1 VIEYQHIATA
11 HKTSTSAAVEVV
23 NVSKKFGSSLAVNKI
38 NLNIEEGEFFSFLG
52 PSGCGKT
59 TLLRMIAGFENP
71 TEGKVLIAGT
81 DMSGVPPHKRP
92 VNMVFQNYALF
103 PHLTIGQNVAFGLKS
118 NRKFNQAEVGQRV
131 KESLELV
138 RLSQL
143 IDRFPSQ
150 LSGGQQ
156 QRAALARAVINNP
169 AVLLLDE
176 PLSALDPQ
184 IREEMQVELARLQK
198 RLNMTFIMV
207 THDQDEALALSSRV
221 AVFCQGNLEQ
231 VGTPEQIF
239 EHPATTF
246 VAKFIGQTNLL
257 PGEIVECA
265 TDTYCISIG
274 LGTVLTVPAQPS
286 GLSAGAE
293 TIVWVKPH
301 GIQLLAEGN
310 NPSRQTNELDVLISG
325 RMYQGT
331 TTEYLA
337 RLQDGIE
344 LRVSCLNSAHH
355 RTSVFEIGD
364 KVRAYIPPDAC
375 ALITQK

>member
-1 VIEYQHIATA
+1 MIEYQNIAMA
-11 HKTSTSAAVEVV
+11 DQPSTLAAVEVV
-23 NVSKKFGSSLAVNKI
+23 NVTKKFGTSLAAN
-38 NLNIEEGEFFSFLG
+38 NITLRIEKGEFFSFLG

-59 TLLRMIAGFENP
+59 TLLRMIAGFETP
-71 TEGKVLIAGT
+71 TDGSVLIAGS
-81 DMSGVPPHKRP
+81 DMRGVPPHKRP

-118 NRKFNQAEVGQRV
+118 HRKYNDSEIGQRV
-131 KESLELV
+131 KEALELV
-138 RLSQL
+138 RLDQL

-184 IREEMQVELARLQK
+184 IREEMQIELSRLQK
-198 RLNMTFIMV
+198 RLNITFVMV
-207 THDQDEALALSSRV
+207 THDQAEALAMSSRV

-231 VGTPEQIF
+231 VGTPEEIF
-239 EHPATTF
+239 EHPSTTF

-257 PGEIVECA
+257 PGEIVECKPDA
-265 TDTYCISIG
+265 YCVSVCSG
-274 LGTVLTVPAQPS
+274 AVLNVPAQPP
-286 GLSAGAE
+286 GLSVGTS
-293 TIVWVKPH
+293 TILWVKPH
-301 GIQLLAEGN
+301 GIQLIEEG
-310 NPSRQTNELDVLISG
+310 SHLSEAVSNELLVSISG

-337 RLQDGIE
+337 RMTDGTE
-344 LRVSCLNSAHH
+344 LRVSCVNSAHN
-355 RTSVFEIGD
+355 RSPLFEIGD
-364 KVRAYIPPDAC
+364 QVRACIPPDAC
-375 ALITQK
+375 ALMP